1 MNERTITL
9 EGLKHAQQV
18 YKDKEYRELVYRA
31 ATALVD
37 LALRNQINLT
47 VAEALAVLLQS
58 WNKAYYEF
66 RPFTKEHLAEI
77 ARLVESPALDLFRD
91 RPMKSCARKTKPP
104 SRLCSGIFNRFSVR
118 WAPRRACTCLRIAF
132 FRCGITPLRSTTGF
146 VWATV
151 GMWTATGNSWRASRN
166 RCRSSVER
174 IKLARKCSRRST
186 STITAP
192 CTIGCSRETFH
203 YSRPAPSMNRS
214 SRRGRRDSGHLK
226 DRPDRQSFIAIGRQ
240 SEVGPENWTAE

>member
-91 RPMKSCARKTKPP
+91 RPIEELCPQDEAAVKTLFGDFQQVLGPVGAAKSLHLLAHRFFPLWDNAIAEHYGFRLGHGRNVDCYWKFMARVKEQVQKLGGEDKAGPQV
-104 SRLCSGIFNRFSVR
+104 LKALDEYNY
-118 WAPRRACTCLRIAF
+118 CTMHDWL
-132 FRCGITPLRSTTGF
+132 
-146 VWATV
+146 
-151 GMWTATGNSWRASRN
+151 
-166 RCRSSVER
+166 
-174 IKLARKCSRRST
+174 
-186 STITAP
+186 
-192 CTIGCSRETFH
+192 
-203 YSRPAPSMNRS
+203 
-214 SRRGRRDSGHLK
+214 
-226 DRPDRQSFIAIGRQ
+226 
-240 SEVGPENWTAE
+240 